1 MPNLVDI
8 VEVAEALE
16 SKAVYLASDR
26 CVVVRNRHAS
36 CAKCADACPT
46 GSVFAANNVLELDGE
61 GCVACGAC
69 TTVCPVEALI
79 PLRPL
84 DEDLAS
90 SVASAVAATGGK
102 AVFACARIASKR
114 LADPAKYAEVPCL
127 ARMEESVLLGLAA
140 RGVEDIVL
148 VDGTCATC
156 KFRSNVPGIDATVA
170 SANELM
176 AAQGSDVRVRRAS
189 AFPDEVLLEDKRT
202 LLGESRRGFFTSAR
216 TRAKDAAG
224 KTAEVMVFKNDNA
237 APSLRERL
245 RMSDAGTLPQFNP
258 QRRML
263 VLDAM
268 DRLGAPTVPEIDTRL
283 FGSVS
288 IDTQACSSCNMCTV
302 FCPTGALRERDDTE
316 TVFDALADPDKIVL
330 VQIAPAV
337 RSAWGEELGIP
348 REEATVERLACAL
361 RRLGFEYVFDTD
373 FSADLTIMEE
383 GSELLERLGKAAKGE
398 GDSRGWPMFTSCC
411 PGWVRFVKA
420 RYPEFVD
427 SLSTSKSPQ
436 QMFGAIAKTY
446 YAKVL
451 GVEPERLFVVS
462 VMPCTAKKAECA
474 LPSMV
479 GEGGVPDVDVALTV
493 REMVRMIR
501 ASHVSVD
508 TLTEEPLDTPLGF
521 GTGAGVIFG
530 ATGGVME
537 AAVRSAYYLVTGK
550 NPDADFFTDVRG
562 LNGWKEAV
570 ADIDGTKVRVAV
582 AHGLGNA
589 ARLLDAI
596 RDGRASYDFV
606 EVMACP
612 GGCVG
617 GGGQPIH
624 DGCELAAERGQVLW
638 DLDAAADIRFSH
650 ENPDVQACYRE
661 FLGAPLSPLAEELL
675 HTDHHAWTMPNEGMC

>member
-176 AAQGSDVRVRRAS
+176 AAQGSDVCVRRAS

-237 APSLRERL
+237 APSLREP
-245 RMSDAGTLPQFNP
+245 AAHV
-258 QRRML
+258 RRWH
-263 VLDAM
+263 A
-268 DRLGAPTVPEIDTRL
+268 A
-283 FGSVS
+283 
-288 IDTQACSSCNMCTV
+288 A
-302 FCPTGALRERDDTE
+302 
-316 TVFDALADPDKIVL
+316 
-330 VQIAPAV
+330 VQPA
-337 RSAWGEELGIP
+337 
-348 REEATVERLACAL
+348 ATHA
-361 RRLGFEYVFDTD
+361 
-373 FSADLTIMEE
+373 
-383 GSELLERLGKAAKGE
+383 
-398 GDSRGWPMFTSCC
+398 
-411 PGWVRFVKA
+411 
-420 RYPEFVD
+420 
-427 SLSTSKSPQ
+427 
-436 QMFGAIAKTY
+436 
-446 YAKVL
+446 
-451 GVEPERLFVVS
+451 
-462 VMPCTAKKAECA
+462 
-474 LPSMV
+474 
-479 GEGGVPDVDVALTV
+479 
-493 REMVRMIR
+493 
-501 ASHVSVD
+501 
-508 TLTEEPLDTPLGF
+508 
-521 GTGAGVIFG
+521 GAGCDGPVG
-530 ATGGVME
+530 RADGSRDRH
-537 AAVRSAYYLVTGK
+537 AAVRLGIHRHAGVQLVQH
-550 NPDADFFTDVRG
+550 V
-562 LNGWKEAV
+562 
-570 ADIDGTKVRVAV
+570 
-582 AHGLGNA
+582 HGVLP
-589 ARLLDAI
+589 
-596 RDGRASYDFV
+596 DGRA
-606 EVMACP
+606 A
-612 GGCVG
+612 
-617 GGGQPIH
+617 QKR
-624 DGCELAAERGQVLW
+624 A
-638 DLDAAADIRFSH
+638 
-650 ENPDVQACYRE
+650 
-661 FLGAPLSPLAEELL
+661 GA
-675 HTDHHAWTMPNEGMC
+675 